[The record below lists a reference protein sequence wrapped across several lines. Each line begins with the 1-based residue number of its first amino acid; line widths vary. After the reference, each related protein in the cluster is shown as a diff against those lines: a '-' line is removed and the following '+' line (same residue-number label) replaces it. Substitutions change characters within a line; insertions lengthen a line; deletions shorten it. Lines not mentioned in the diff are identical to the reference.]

1 MNDGERCIDAGITN
15 NCELT
20 VLQKTVPGVTP
31 TAGALQK
38 LLLVSKIKTIFCA
51 DQYKWYSTSDVQ

>member
-20 VLQKTVPGVTP
+20 VLQKTVPDVTP

-38 LLLVSKIKTIFCA
+38 ITISV
-51 DQYKWYSTSDVQ
+51 KN